1 VPVGHPP
8 GAKRC
13 CFPGTTG
20 EDMRTGVVANPLRFA
35 LCASQGNRRLR
46 CPIDESLTLHLPSMN
61 TRLIAVA
68 ITILTAACASSSF
81 PTDPV
86 VYSQSEAADSIR
98 IRVGQTVVVGDI
110 RVRFTAV
117 EQDSRCPSTAI
128 CIWQGDA
135 TAIMVVERNC
145 DCDSP
150 AFELKLH
157 TTLEPKSGT
166 AYGSRVELL
175 QLSPYPNGTS
185 PIKQDAYSAWIRI
198 TRE

>member
-1 VPVGHPP
+1 
-8 GAKRC
+8 
-13 CFPGTTG
+13 
-20 EDMRTGVVANPLRFA
+20 
-35 LCASQGNRRLR
+35 
-46 CPIDESLTLHLPSMN
+46 MN

-68 ITILTAACASSSF
+68 ITILTAATAACASSSF

-98 IRVGQTVVVGDI
+98 IRVGQTAVVGEI
-110 RVRFTAV
+110 RVRFSAV
-117 EQDSRCPSTAI
+117 EQDSRCPSTAV
-128 CIWQGDA
+128 CVWAGDA
-135 TAIMVVERNC
+135 VARMVVQQNC

-150 AFELKLH
+150 AFDLKLH

-175 QLSPYPNGTS
+175 QLQPYPTGTS
-185 PIKQDAYSAWIRI
+185 PIKQDAYWAWIRI